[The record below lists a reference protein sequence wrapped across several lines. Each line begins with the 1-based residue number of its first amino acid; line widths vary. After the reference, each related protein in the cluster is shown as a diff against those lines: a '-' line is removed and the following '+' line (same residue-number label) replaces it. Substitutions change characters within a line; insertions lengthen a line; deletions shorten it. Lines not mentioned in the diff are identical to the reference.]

1 MDMDD
6 THATEQPRSGSERDE
21 VLSARFAQM
30 VLQQANTAMLLLGK
44 TPHPQTGRTLR
55 DIEGAQM
62 FIDQLEMLEAK
73 TQGNLTKEEQNLLK
87 QTLLSLH
94 MAFVEVVQSPEPG
107 EAGSTQGPAA
117 SETPQKPGGAS
128 EGEPALGTP
137 ASEVESRKKFSKKY

>member
-1 MDMDD
+1 MDD
-6 THATEQPRSGSERDE
+6 THATEQPMSGSERDE

-55 DIEGAQM
+55 DIEGARM
-62 FIDQLEMLEAK
+62 FIDQMEMIEAK
-73 TQGNLTKEEQNLLK
+73 TKGNLTKEEQNLLK

-107 EAGSTQGPAA
+107 GAAPAQQPAA
-117 SETPQKPGGAS
+117 SENPEKPGEAPVT
-128 EGEPALGTP
+128 EPAP
-137 ASEVESRKKFSKKY
+137 DAESKKKFSKKY

>member
-1 MDMDD
+1 MDD
-6 THATEQPRSGSERDE
+6 THATEQPMSGSERDE

-55 DIEGAQM
+55 DIEGARM
-62 FIDQLEMLEAK
+62 FIDQMEMIEAK
-73 TQGNLTKEEQNLLK
+73 TKGNLSKEEQNLLK

-107 EAGSTQGPAA
+107 GAAPAQQPAA
-117 SETPQKPGGAS
+117 SENPQKPGEAPVT
-128 EGEPALGTP
+128 EPVPDAEP
-137 ASEVESRKKFSKKY
+137 KKKFSKKY